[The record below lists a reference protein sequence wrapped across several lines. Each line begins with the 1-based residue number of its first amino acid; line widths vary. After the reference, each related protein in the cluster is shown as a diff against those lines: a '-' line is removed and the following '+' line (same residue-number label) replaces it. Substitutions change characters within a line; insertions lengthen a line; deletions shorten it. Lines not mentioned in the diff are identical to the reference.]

1 MKSKKFSLI
10 VCASSLVLCA
20 GALIGT
26 SYAWFTDTASNVDNN
41 IQTGN
46 FDLELKKYDASTDE
60 YINAEE
66 EGVKLFDENKL
77 WGPNDYEIVY
87 LAFTNNGDY
96 DLSYMID
103 VNVYDFTG
111 EASLSD
117 AFEFGMIYSYGVNEE
132 SPVFASWTASDDS
145 GFADYGDKNPSLNSF
160 TGIFPLSEQHY
171 VQGEADY
178 AFTTLSA
185 HETHY
190 LALGIHMLSTAGN
203 DFINQNF
210 KIDFNMSAKQA
221 VEEATYP
228 ITTEEDFLEAYAEAE
243 AGDIITLSP
252 SVVVDQPVQM
262 KSGVTI
268 DGNGAT
274 FKTSVANH
282 SSFDLAS
289 GVTDVIIKNVVIE
302 GTDEADDPSS
312 RPFGIY
318 IHPGVGN
325 VKISNVTFSGSAK
338 ELGHSIWVDGGNTGS
353 ITIDNITTTRPINL
367 TGSSTG
373 DNPSSPVSNV
383 TISNS
388 NFNTSVGVSGVTLC
402 GDLHNIQF
410 LNNTYKN
417 NTGIPMLDID
427 PASLAKMDSDSI
439 TNNDTDWQNIVFEGN
454 TSTTNNKPVIIAELD
469 DAELKSL
476 INTAI
481 SEGRISGSDVEGV
494 TL

>member
-1 MKSKKFSLI
+1 MKGKKFSLI
-10 VCASSLVLCA
+10 VCASSMVLCA

-26 SYAWFTDTASNVDNN
+26 SFAWFTDTASNVDNN

-46 FDLELKKYDASTDE
+46 FDLELQKYDTETAE

-66 EGVKLFDENKL
+66 EGVKLFDADKL

-111 EASLSD
+111 EASLSE
-117 AFEFGMIYSYGVNEE
+117 AFGFGMIYSYGVSEE
-132 SPVFASWTASDDS
+132 SPVFSSWTAEDDS
-145 GFADYGDKNPSLNSF
+145 GFADYGDKYPALQSF
-160 TGIFPLSEQHY
+160 TGILPLSEQHY
-171 VQGEADY
+171 VQGEADNAY
-178 AFTTLSA
+178 TTLKA
-185 HETHY
+185 HDTHY
-190 LALGIHMLSTAGN
+190 LALGIHMLPSAGN

-210 KIDFNMSAKQA
+210 KIDFNMRAKQA

-252 SVVVDQPVQM
+252 SVVVDQPIQM
-262 KSGVTI
+262 KSGVTT

-274 FKTSVANH
+274 FKTSVVNH

-289 GVTDVIIKNVVIE
+289 GVTDVTIKNVVIE
-302 GTDEADDPSS
+302 GTDSASDASA

-325 VKISNVTFSGSAK
+325 VKISNVTFSGSASQ
-338 ELGHSIWVDGGNTGS
+338 LGHSIWADGGNTGS

-367 TGSSTG
+367 SGASTG

-388 NFNTSVGVSGVTLC
+388 KFNTTFGVSGVTLN
-402 GDLHNIQF
+402 GDLHNIKF
-410 LNNTYKN
+410 LNNTYKSG
-417 NTGIPMLDID
+417 TWDGGY
-427 PASLAKMDSDSI
+427 SLACVH
-439 TNNDTDWQNIVFEGN
+439 TNSLTYEDTDWQNIVFEGN
-454 TSTTNNKPVIIAELD
+454 TSNTSTGSKPVIIAKD
-469 DAELKSL
+469 NNAELNSL

-481 SEGRISGSDVEGV
+481 SKGRISGSDVEGV